1 MKRKITAI
9 FLVVALVLSFG
20 LLPAA
25 PVGASNGSPAWVLI
39 ETLTVNALNVPVVT
53 STNTLLDGWSYRI
66 EASGTYSAGGPYQ
79 ADAEYSTNNGWTT
92 WPDSVPGYEGYGE
105 GLLELKVDGSFVEW
119 GAYNSG
125 HVYTIDYVGTG
136 STVSFQ
142 IYDLGG
148 GTNNSGSL
156 LVKIYAT
163 PVMVTT
169 AIISGESTVGVG
181 AEESWDIEIT
191 VEAKYADVCDV
202 VVQDGMGADLD
213 EIVLGT
219 PTQGSA
225 TSAKKGKGKMG
236 ATMVTWDV
244 GDLAEDAS
252 ATLVVTVTTGFNAK
266 GKHSFTSIDTDHELD
281 GGASATYTLCDT
293 TVYKSLESDP
303 LTVDVLDATVLT
315 LHEKTGVPDWDIVP
329 GGAWGYMTYNLSGS
343 TFNYAFSA
351 TGLKQA
357 NTSYSLIYYPEPQ
370 TTWPHP
376 VTVIDNSGM
385 SDGSGNLSLTGSYE
399 FGADLNN
406 AKIWLVLSGD
416 IVGGSLSGWQPTE
429 YLFEHN
435 LITYYNK

>member
-1 MKRKITAI
+1 MKKKVLAITLATVLALSLG
-9 FLVVALVLSFG
+9 LVMAV
-20 LLPAA
+20 PA
-25 PVGASNGSPAWVLI
+25 GASNGSPAYVEV
-39 ETLTVNALNVPVVT
+39 ETLTVDADGTVET
-53 STNTLLDGWSYRI
+53 SSTLIDGWLYRF
-66 EASGTYSAGGPYQ
+66 EASGTFSAGAVWD
-79 ADAEYSTNNGWTT
+79 ADAEYASD
-92 WPDSVPGYEGYGE
+92 DSWVTQTDSPLGDET
-105 GLLELKVDGSFVEW
+105 LLELKVAGQFVEW
-119 GAYNSG
+119 GTYNSG
-125 HVYTIDYVGTG
+125 HVYTLDYVGAG

-142 IYDLGG
+142 IYD
-148 GTNNSGSL
+148 TYYPNNSGSL
-156 LVKIYAT
+156 TVKIYAT

-169 AIISGESTVGVG
+169 AITSGESTVGVG

-191 VEAKYADVCDV
+191 VDAKYADVCDV

-225 TSAKKGKGKMG
+225 TAAKKGKGKMG

-244 GDLAEDAS
+244 GDLDDGDSE
-252 ATLVVTVTTGFNAK
+252 TLVVTVTTGFNAK
-266 GKHSFTSIDTDHELD
+266 GKHSFTSVEADHELD

-293 TVYKSLESDP
+293 TVYKSPESDP
-303 LTVDVLDATVLT
+303 LTVDVEAPRLYLY
-315 LHEKTGVPDWDIVP
+315 EKDSGWVIVP
-329 GGAWGYMTYNLSGS
+329 GGAWGLLTYNFKGHTFDY
-343 TFNYAFSA
+343 TFNA
-351 TGLKQA
+351 TGLKQLG
-357 NTSYSLIYYPEPQ
+357 TGYSLIYYPEPQ

-376 VTVIDNSGM
+376 VIVIDSGT

-399 FGADLNN
+399 FNADLNN